1 MTTSGKMERNSLNSA
16 KLRQTISISIIMAA
30 LMVCSISVLST
41 QALAQTSPADSMNVT
56 SGNSSVASN
65 STVQTM
71 AELGNKKTFYMISQ
85 ELDGVN
91 ETKLGIP
98 GDVFVPST
106 LTVNQGD
113 TVIIHFYNVDA
124 SDFHTFTMAAPYNID
139 ADVAQLHN
147 ATITFKAS
155 DHGVFKFFCTHHP
168 PTMAGQLIVLPSST
182 VGKAAPANS
191 TISQ

>member
-1 MTTSGKMERNSLNSA
+1 MTVSEKMELNSINSA
-16 KLRQTISISIIMAA
+16 KLRQTISISIIIAA
-30 LMVCSISVLST
+30 LMISSISVLSP
-41 QALAQTSPADSMNVT
+41 QVLAQTSHADSMNVT

-71 AELGNKKTFYMISQ
+71 AESGNKKTFYMISQ

-106 LTVNQGD
+106 LVVNQGD

-124 SDFHTFTMAAPYNID
+124 SDFHTFTMGAPYNIN
-139 ADVAQLHN
+139 ADVAPLQN

-155 DHGVFKFFCTHHP
+155 DPGVFKFFCTHHP
-168 PTMAGQLIVLPSST
+168 PTMAGQLNVLPPST
-182 VGKAAPANS
+182 ASEATPANS